1 MGGLLLSVI
10 SNFSS
15 SYRAW
20 TASVTTTFVSTKS
33 SIFTVGAES
42 ASLFM
47 VGREG
52 ENAVC
57 SKGDRADNNDLD
69 DISEGL
75 VLLDVDEMDM
85 STGGVVVSTEV

>member
-1 MGGLLLSVI
+1 MI

-33 SIFTVGAES
+33 SVFIVGAES
-42 ASLFM
+42 TCSFM

-52 ENAVC
+52 EYAIRL
-57 SKGDRADNNDLD
+57 KGEGADNDDLD
-69 DISEGL
+69 DILDGL

-85 STGGVVVSTEV
+85 STGGAVVSTEI

>member
-1 MGGLLLSVI
+1 MI

-15 SYRAW
+15 SAL
-20 TASVTTTFVSTKS
+20 VTTTFVSTKS

-42 ASLFM
+42 TCSFM

-52 ENAVC
+52 ENAIC
-57 SKGDRADNNDLD
+57 SKGEGADNDDLN
-69 DISEGL
+69 DISDGL

-85 STGGVVVSTEV
+85 STGGAVVSTEI